1 MNPHYQSINT
11 SSRIPS
17 YLQDKGEDEG
27 SKNMYYGVRT
37 TPSTMID
44 RCKTKN
50 NHSRVL
56 LVVEEDTLCHSDQR
70 SDHNSSRASFE
81 TLLPKNGFYN
91 LDAFFDS
98 DIISLNGSILEEDQ
112 NLGEDEFLD
121 DSLSRADIAL
131 PNLQTP
137 SKLLLPCE
145 KNKEQLSSISSQGK
159 VLNTSAFDSLKR
171 KAVSAVENKK
181 EEETP
186 KAKKI
191 KIRTSPIQAWKKQSK
206 SDDSVTTKRVVERT
220 CFISNE
226 DKVQISDETKQH
238 GTSLSNEIFQHYKV
252 AKFKESDK
260 GCKRDQLET
269 GYAGLACAYCDG
281 SQGRKGGRYF
291 PSSIKT
297 MADPNKVLF
306 SMHKHLQ
313 KCLECPSSTKKHLT
327 ALHEVYNE
335 ERSIQ
340 PRGSQRKF
348 YKGIWDF
355 LRRKD
360 DVSN

>member
-1 MNPHYQSINT
+1 
-11 SSRIPS
+11 
-17 YLQDKGEDEG
+17 
-27 SKNMYYGVRT
+27 
-37 TPSTMID
+37 MID
-44 RCKTKN
+44 RCKTNNNK

-56 LVVEEDTLCHSDQR
+56 LVVEEDTHCQSEQRR
-70 SDHNSSRASFE
+70 SDHNSSSASFD
-81 TLLPKNGFYN
+81 TLLPKNGLYN

-112 NLGEDEFLD
+112 NLGEDELLG

-181 EEETP
+181 EKETP
-186 KAKKI
+186 KAKMV
-191 KIRTSPIQAWKKQSK
+191 KIRTSPIQAWKNHSK
-206 SDDSVTTKRVVERT
+206 SDESVTTKRVVERKQ
-220 CFISNE
+220 CFTSKE

-252 AKFKESDK
+252 VKFKESDI

-281 SQGRKGGRYF
+281 SRGRRIGGRYF

-297 MADPNKVLF
+297 MADPNKVLL

-313 KCLECPSSTKKHLT
+313 KCSECPSSTKKHLM
-327 ALHEVYNE
+327 ALHEVYDE
-335 ERSIQ
+335 ERSNQ

-360 DVSN
+360 YVSK